1 MTEWFSSSLLLAEDA
16 GLMLYFVKI
25 EVVNL
30 YPFQQAARSLIASEI
45 IVDGTVDFMMF
56 LEVAKGGDFV

>member
-30 YPFQQAARSLIASEI
+30 YPFQEAARSLIASEI
-45 IVDGTVDFMMF
+45 IAFHRFYGVS
-56 LEVAKGGDFV
+56 